1 MSRRVPS
8 VALVALALTAAAGC
22 GVSGDETGDAADT
35 VGTPVPTIAGVGAL
49 PDTVPPNRALR
60 VMVQPPLNDDGSTAE
75 LIGVAAAGNRVLLIG
90 DSILAST
97 SSRYG
102 GQMCDALVPLGWE
115 VAVEAEPSRFIDF
128 GNRVLGKV
136 LVEDA
141 EPDEDWNTAVVFLG
155 SNYNGDEVRYEEEL
169 RRILDRLAPRPTLLL
184 TVTEYRSSYVEVNEV
199 VRRLGAEYDN
209 VTVID
214 WKEIAETPGVLSGDR
229 LHPTET
235 GREVLADAVAAAL
248 GPIGIG
254 EGECL
259 RSAFRDDSA
268 INSGSGGGSSVGRS
282 TSSSG
287 RRTTTVRPTV
297 TTTTA
302 GGGSGGSGS
311 VTATT
316 VGSGGGTGTPT
327 TQPPATTPSAST
339 QPATPQPATT
349 QPATTQPPPPQPAT
363 TLPPTQPPPPPP
375 TQPTPTPAPPSGGLT
390 DQPTDGSTDQP
401 TDQPT
406 DG

>member
-1 MSRRVPS
+1 MIRRTPL
-8 VALVALALTAAAGC
+8 VALVALAVTAGACGSAADESVDVTAAP
-22 GVSGDETGDAADT
+22 VQT
-35 VGTPVPTIAGVGAL
+35 VAGVGVV
-49 PDTVPPNRALR
+49 PDTVPSGRQQR
-60 VMVQPPLNDDGSTAE
+60 VLVPAPVNADGSPAD
-75 LIGVAAAGNRVLLIG
+75 LIGEVAPGNRVLIIG
-90 DSILAST
+90 DSIIAST

-102 GQMCDALVPLGWE
+102 GQMCDELVPLGWQ
-115 VAVEAEPSRFIDF
+115 VAVEAEPSRFVEF
-128 GNRVLGKV
+128 GNQVLDRVLDDDPTP
-136 LVEDA
+136 ET
-141 EPDEDWNTAVVFLG
+141 DWHAAVVFLG

-327 TQPPATTPSAST
+327 TQPPVTTPSAST

-375 TQPTPTPAPPSGGLT
+375 TQPPPTPAPPSGGLT

-401 TDQPT
+401 TD
-406 DG
+406 G